1 MLAEKPEASMSSDT
15 PFVGEADSSSTSNV
29 AEKTT
34 DRGGLPGE
42 DKLDDLAE
50 AATGAIV
57 KGPGLFGGLFG
68 RKKAPKAKKPKEE
81 KPPMVS
87 ILQLFRF
94 SDPLDRLLLAT
105 GTVMACA
112 AGTTMP
118 LMTVIFSEL
127 AGVFLA
133 FGENDGVNDPA
144 SRDYLDHETRK
155 YCLYFL
161 ALGLGMWV
169 VAGIQ
174 KLTYSIASERMSK
187 RLRERF
193 YTSVLS
199 QDVGWFDG
207 LSTGELTTRI
217 SGDVNLMQEGTGEKF
232 SFVIQYVS
240 TFFTGII
247 IAFAKGWRLTLVV
260 LAALPVLVLA
270 TSLMGMLMSKNAAGG
285 QDSYADAGGVAD
297 EVLSSI
303 KTVMAFGGMNRELER
318 YKEKLAKAKAAGLR
332 KAWVLGAGMGFIM
345 FSIYGVYALGFWYGG
360 KLAREKIMD
369 PATVLN
375 VFFSLIVGGFS
386 LGNAAPSISSIAG
399 ARGAAVKVYQIID
412 RKSPINP
419 VDTETGLSAENI
431 TGEIELNNV
440 NFRYPTRPDV
450 QVLDGFSIHVRAGQK
465 VALVGESGCG
475 KSTMIGLVE
484 RFYDVESGDVMIDG
498 VNVRDYNVRSLR
510 QQIGVI
516 MQMPVLFG
524 YTIYQNIVWGATG
537 EPPTREQVEQACRDA
552 NAHDFIMDLPDG
564 YDTLCGERGALL
576 SGGQKQRIAIARA
589 LVRNP
594 KILLLDEATSALD
607 TAAERIVQEA
617 LDRASANRTTI
628 TVAHRLST
636 IRDSDVIYVIA
647 NGRVQEF
654 GSHEELIAQAGAYS
668 RLVEAQHLRQELDS
682 SVAKAVAGDSPET
695 PPNPDIEPG
704 SPSAAEVAAIINA
717 QAIGVSAVD
726 SRTETRRSF
735 LQRLS
740 VQRSNT
746 VHSVDGTADE
756 TAIAKADVDEE
767 EAKKLLDKQMQRR
780 GLSALPRLIKMNRQ
794 HTGLFIPATIFT
806 VIDGAS
812 FPCFSIVFARMLVA
826 MAIKDFDQQKHEVN
840 LYAGL
845 FFMFACVVFFAIGG
859 RNMLF
864 GRAGENITFNLRY
877 DVFRAMMRQDAA
889 YFDRKENGTGAL
901 TSRLA
906 TEAADINRCIGESF
920 PAFIAGIASLTA
932 GIIIAFT
939 FDWRLTLV
947 ILGTLPFLTLAF
959 YFEGKS
965 VYVTTKAM
973 KGSYEKASQEA
984 SETVSNIRT
993 VATLTRELTFIE
1005 KFKNN
1010 SVGPYRKAI
1019 KNHYVSAVGYGFAQS
1034 TMFLVYCLAFFVGS
1048 RFVLNKNITVKDMFS
1063 VMYSIVFSAFALGL
1077 MAQQSSVF
1085 TKALIAS
1092 EKLLATLESVPAID
1106 ADSEEGIKVAYDDV
1120 VGDIALDGVRFSYPT
1135 RPKATI
1141 LRGVSLDVSPGKT
1154 IALVGPSGSGKSTVV
1169 ALIQRL
1175 YDVLAGSVSVEKTD
1189 VRQWNV
1195 ASLRSNLALVG
1206 QEPVLFDYSI
1216 SENIAYGRPG
1226 ATQMEIEVAAKQAN
1240 IHKFVTEQ
1248 PDGYNT
1254 RIGQS
1259 GGQLSGGQK
1268 QRIAIARALIRNPK
1282 ILLLDEASSALDSKS
1297 EKSVQEALDK
1307 ASEGRTT
1314 ITIAHRLST
1323 IQNAD
1328 QIVVFRQG
1336 RIVECGTH
1344 EELVAQKGLYSLLV
1358 TQQSLQITH

>member
-1 MLAEKPEASMSSDT
+1 
-15 PFVGEADSSSTSNV
+15 
-29 AEKTT
+29 
-34 DRGGLPGE
+34 
-42 DKLDDLAE
+42 
-50 AATGAIV
+50 
-57 KGPGLFGGLFG
+57 
-68 RKKAPKAKKPKEE
+68 
-81 KPPMVS
+81 
-87 ILQLFRF
+87 
-94 SDPLDRLLLAT
+94 
-105 GTVMACA
+105 
-112 AGTTMP
+112 
-118 LMTVIFSEL
+118 
-127 AGVFLA
+127 
-133 FGENDGVNDPA
+133 
-144 SRDYLDHETRK
+144 
-155 YCLYFL
+155 
-161 ALGLGMWV
+161 
-169 VAGIQ
+169 
-174 KLTYSIASERMSK
+174 
-187 RLRERF
+187 
-193 YTSVLS
+193 
-199 QDVGWFDG
+199 
-207 LSTGELTTRI
+207 
-217 SGDVNLMQEGTGEKF
+217 
-232 SFVIQYVS
+232 
-240 TFFTGII
+240 
-247 IAFAKGWRLTLVV
+247 
-260 LAALPVLVLA
+260 
-270 TSLMGMLMSKNAAGG
+270 
-285 QDSYADAGGVAD
+285 
-297 EVLSSI
+297 
-303 KTVMAFGGMNRELER
+303 
-318 YKEKLAKAKAAGLR
+318 
-332 KAWVLGAGMGFIM
+332 
-345 FSIYGVYALGFWYGG
+345 
-360 KLAREKIMD
+360 
-369 PATVLN
+369 
-375 VFFSLIVGGFS
+375 
-386 LGNAAPSISSIAG
+386 ISSIAG

-450 QVLDGFSIHVRAGQK
+450 QVLDGFSIH
-465 VALVGESGCG
+465 
-475 KSTMIGLVE
+475 
-484 RFYDVESGDVMIDG
+484 
-498 VNVRDYNVRSLR
+498 VRDYNVRSLR

-636 IRDSDVIYVIA
+636 LRDSD
-647 NGRVQEF
+647 
-654 GSHEELIAQAGAYS
+654 
-668 RLVEAQHLRQELDS
+668 
-682 SVAKAVAGDSPET
+682 T

-746 VHSVDGTADE
+746 VQSVDGTADE

-794 HTGLFIPATIFT
+794 HIGLFIPATIFT
-806 VIDGAS
+806 
-812 FPCFSIVFARMLVA
+812 
-826 MAIKDFDQQKHEVN
+826 DFDQQKHEVN

-932 GIIIAFT
+932 G
-939 FDWRLTLV
+939 DYQ
-947 ILGTLPFLTLAF
+947 GH
-959 YFEGKS
+959 EGF
-965 VYVTTKAM
+965 
-973 KGSYEKASQEA
+973 A

-1048 RFVLNKNITVKDMFS
+1048 
-1063 VMYSIVFSAFALGL
+1063 
-1077 MAQQSSVF
+1077 
-1085 TKALIAS
+1085 
-1092 EKLLATLESVPAID
+1092 
-1106 ADSEEGIKVAYDDV
+1106 
-1120 VGDIALDGVRFSYPT
+1120 
-1135 RPKATI
+1135 
-1141 LRGVSLDVSPGKT
+1141 
-1154 IALVGPSGSGKSTVV
+1154 
-1169 ALIQRL
+1169 
-1175 YDVLAGSVSVEKTD
+1175 
-1189 VRQWNV
+1189 
-1195 ASLRSNLALVG
+1195 
-1206 QEPVLFDYSI
+1206 
-1216 SENIAYGRPG
+1216 
-1226 ATQMEIEVAAKQAN
+1226 
-1240 IHKFVTEQ
+1240 
-1248 PDGYNT
+1248 
-1254 RIGQS
+1254 
-1259 GGQLSGGQK
+1259 
-1268 QRIAIARALIRNPK
+1268 
-1282 ILLLDEASSALDSKS
+1282 
-1297 EKSVQEALDK
+1297 
-1307 ASEGRTT
+1307 
-1314 ITIAHRLST
+1314 
-1323 IQNAD
+1323 
-1328 QIVVFRQG
+1328 
-1336 RIVECGTH
+1336 
-1344 EELVAQKGLYSLLV
+1344 
-1358 TQQSLQITH
+1358 